1 MEQLFKETVLVKKD
15 FIKGTSITH
24 ASIIMKALEQSFA
37 SLRECLITVKPI
49 IFCLLLDNMQT
60 ICKQP
65 SKASQILKDLLP
77 CNSPAVED
85 QLTVWLEDLI
95 IATTQK
101 DEYRAECA
109 KTNISTIVNNSAH
122 YLEILNSVQLLSIT
136 SSSKDLALIVT
147 RLGRNVINESNHSYF
162 LQNEF
167 RLHKFATNINQE
179 LQEEKQTA
187 AEAEAEKMR
196 KITRLC
202 NIKLIEELFK
212 DWISFALHTYFTY
225 VHSADNW
232 CPNERFG
239 KLLGLGL
246 TTPSNKADMF
256 NEEDKELVAALSAI
270 FILNNLSRPHKRGYQ
285 LSQEAYDTI
294 CSSTATYAIDLKNK
308 FTYPAL
314 IINEKKRA
322 FDNAFA
328 KPPFCRPP
336 PGYFPTVTGNPGRAY
351 NSSEGN
357 SSTVQIQGRRK
368 SHELEDGEIQDMNH

>member
-1 MEQLFKETVLVKKD
+1 M
-15 FIKGTSITH
+15 
-24 ASIIMKALEQSFA
+24 
-37 SLRECLITVKPI
+37 
-49 IFCLLLDNMQT
+49 
-60 ICKQP
+60 
-65 SKASQILKDLLP
+65 
-77 CNSPAVED
+77 
-85 QLTVWLEDLI
+85 
-95 IATTQK
+95 
-101 DEYRAECA
+101 
-109 KTNISTIVNNSAH
+109 
-122 YLEILNSVQLLSIT
+122 
-136 SSSKDLALIVT
+136 
-147 RLGRNVINESNHSYF
+147 GRSVINESNHSYF

-285 LSQEAYDTI
+285 LSQEAYNTI

-314 IINEKKRA
+314 IINEKKRV

-357 SSTVQIQGRRK
+357 SSTVQVQGRGK

>member
-1 MEQLFKETVLVKKD
+1 M
-15 FIKGTSITH
+15 
-24 ASIIMKALEQSFA
+24 
-37 SLRECLITVKPI
+37 
-49 IFCLLLDNMQT
+49 
-60 ICKQP
+60 
-65 SKASQILKDLLP
+65 
-77 CNSPAVED
+77 
-85 QLTVWLEDLI
+85 
-95 IATTQK
+95 
-101 DEYRAECA
+101 
-109 KTNISTIVNNSAH
+109 
-122 YLEILNSVQLLSIT
+122 QLLSIT

-147 RLGRNVINESNHSYF
+147 RLGRSVINESNHSYF

-179 LQEEKQTA
+179 LQEERQTA

-202 NIKLIEELFK
+202 NIKLMEELFK
-212 DWISFALHTYFTY
+212 DWISFTLHTYFTY

-246 TTPSNKADMF
+246 TTPSNKTDMF
-256 NEEDKELVAALSAI
+256 HEEDRELIAALSAI

-294 CSSTATYAIDLKNK
+294 CSPTAAYAIDLKHK

-336 PGYFPTVTGNPGRAY
+336 PGYFPTANGNTG
-351 NSSEGN
+351 
-357 SSTVQIQGRRK
+357 
-368 SHELEDGEIQDMNH
+368 